1 MATKL
6 FPDPDRASDTTYE
19 GNDVDAEKE
28 QIPQTATSDNA
39 YSDTAEKTTPIDAE
53 AQRDVAAS
61 PPKNPMDPSL
71 FPDGGRQAWSTV
83 VGAWCALFVSFGKSK
98 AKLPAD

>member
-1 MATKL
+1 MAAQPS
-6 FPDPDRASDTTYE
+6 PDPDRGSDTTYE
-19 GNDVDAEKE
+19 SNYVEAEKE

-39 YSDTAEKTTPIDAE
+39 YSGAAEKTIAIDAE

-83 VGAWCALFVSFGKSK
+83 AGAWCALFVSFGKPK
-98 AKLPAD
+98 AKLPTD